1 MFLNQR
7 LRKAPENRGSPSSL
21 CGEGRARQGGDEG
34 GDTVRRLFRQLQ
46 GGVTR
51 TWVAVNTEGLMSA
64 LQFIVFLC
72 QCLSLF
78 FILGL
83 SSYTLPTTRTAS
95 CFSFIESWW
104 SRC

>member
-51 TWVAVNTEGLMSA
+51 T
-64 LQFIVFLC
+64 
-72 QCLSLF
+72 
-78 FILGL
+78 
-83 SSYTLPTTRTAS
+83 
-95 CFSFIESWW
+95 
-104 SRC
+104 